1 MLAAKL
7 AAFPSPPPY
16 NARAMKLRHLV
27 RCLAAVALLSS
38 CLAQAPKETAPPK
51 VAETKAPP
59 PATPHP
65 LTAADVE
72 AFLDAAVPM
81 QLERE
86 NIAGAVVAVV
96 KDGQVIFEKGYGYA
110 DVKAKKPVSPTD
122 TLFRPG
128 SISKL
133 FTWTAVMQLVEQGKL
148 DLDRDVNDYLDFKIP
163 PAFGK
168 PITLRDLMTH
178 TPGFEET
185 DKDLFTDQQKY
196 LLPLRDYMS
205 THIPRR
211 IFVPGTT
218 PAYSNYGASLAGY
231 IVQRV
236 SGQPFDEYVEQH
248 IFQPLNMPHSSFRQP
263 LPANLAPLM
272 SQGYQLGSGDAK
284 GFEFIN
290 VPPAG
295 SLSASADD
303 ITHFM
308 IAHLQQGRYGSGQIL
323 QPATVEQMHARQS
336 QTWSNPALNG
346 MALGFYE
353 ETRNGHRII
362 GHGGDT
368 VYFHSDLHLVQ
379 DANLGF
385 FVSYNSAGRGEIS
398 PRTTLWR
405 AFLDRYLP
413 YEVPDIQPPSTAAS
427 DNASVL
433 GSYQTSRRCDY
444 CILRATALLGEL
456 NFKPGKDQTIVAAGL
471 KAPNGQP
478 RQWKEIAPLVY
489 RDVNGQDKIAFT
501 RMPDGTLRM
510 GAGAD
515 IVVYESVPFHLR
527 GSFVQTVIVGAII
540 VMGLTLVFWLVGAL
554 VRWHYQRP
562 LPETE
567 FGKFARVA
575 VRLVCALDLLVLALW
590 ATWLSKAGD
599 NISLL
604 ASHFDIWL
612 HLLQVLQWIAIFA
625 TVIPLLVMLVAW
637 VRTGLWWWA
646 RLYYT
651 LIALA
656 CCAFVWLVFL
666 CRLTD
671 WSLRY

>member
-1 MLAAKL
+1 
-7 AAFPSPPPY
+7 
-16 NARAMKLRHLV
+16 MKLHRLAPFFLLFALV
-27 RCLAAVALLSS
+27 SA

-51 VAETKAPP
+51 VAETRAQA
-59 PATPHP
+59 PATPHA

-96 KDGQVIFEKGYGYA
+96 KDGQVIFEKGYGYS

-133 FTWTAVMQLVEQGKL
+133 FTWTAVMQLVEQGQL

-168 PITLRDLMTH
+168 PITLRNLMTH

-196 LLPLRDYMS
+196 LLALRDYMS

-211 IFVPGTT
+211 IFPPGTT

-236 SGQPFDEYVEQH
+236 SGQPFDDYIEQH
-248 IFQPLNMPHSSFRQP
+248 IFQPLNMVHSSFRQP

-272 SQGYQLGSGDAK
+272 SQGYKLGSNDAK

-308 IAHLQQGRYGSGQIL
+308 IAHLQQGRYGAAQIL
-323 QPATVEQMHARQS
+323 QPATVEQMHSRQS

-413 YEVPDIQPPSTAAS
+413 YQTPDIPPPSTAAA
-427 DNASVL
+427 DDRAVL

-444 CILRATALLGEL
+444 CILRGTALLGEL
-456 NFKPGKDQTIVAAGL
+456 TFKPGKDQTIVASAL

-501 RMPDGTLRM
+501 YMPDGTLRM

-515 IVVYESVPFHLR
+515 IVVYERVPFHLR
-527 GSFVQTVIVGAII
+527 GSFVQTVAAFLVL
-540 VMGLTLVFWLVGAL
+540 VMALTLVFWLVGAL

-562 LPETE
+562 LPDAE
-567 FGKFARVA
+567 FGRFARIA
-575 VRLVCALDLLVLALW
+575 VRLVCALDLLVLGLW
-590 ATWLSKAGD
+590 ALWLSKAGES
-599 NISLL
+599 ISLL

-612 HLLQVLQWIAIFA
+612 HLLQLLMWIAIFA
-625 TVIPLLVMLVAW
+625 TAIPLVVMLVAL
-637 VRTGLWWWA
+637 VRPGLWWWA
-646 RLYYT
+646 RLYYS

-656 CCAFVWLVFL
+656 CCAFVWFVFL

>member
-1 MLAAKL
+1 
-7 AAFPSPPPY
+7 
-16 NARAMKLRHLV
+16 MKLHRPACCFL
-27 RCLAAVALLSS
+27 LLALLPA
-38 CLAQAPKETAPPK
+38 CLAQAPKETAPAK
-51 VAETKAPP
+51 IAETKTPP

-72 AFLDAAVPM
+72 AFLDAAVPL

-148 DLDRDVNDYLDFKIP
+148 DLDRDVNEYLDFKIP
-163 PAFGK
+163 GAFGK

-211 IFVPGTT
+211 IFPPGTT

-236 SGQPFDEYVEQH
+236 SGQPFDDYVEQH

-263 LPANLAPLM
+263 LPANLTGLM
-272 SQGYQLGSGDAK
+272 SQGYKLGSDDAK

-308 IAHLQQGRYGSGQIL
+308 IAHLQQGRYGAAQIL
-323 QPATVEQMHARQS
+323 QPATAEQMHARQS
-336 QTWSNPALNG
+336 QTWSNPELNG

-353 ETRNGHRII
+353 ESRNGHRII

-398 PRTTLWR
+398 PRSTLWR

-413 YEVPDIQPPSTAAS
+413 YQVPDIQAPSTAAA

-433 GSYQTSRRCDY
+433 GSYQTSRRCDD
-444 CILRATALLGEL
+444 CILRGTALLGEL
-456 NFKPGKDQTIVAAGL
+456 SFKPGKDQTIVAAGL

-489 RDVNGQDKIAFT
+489 RDVNGQDRIAFT
-501 RMPDGTLRM
+501 RMPDGTMRM
-510 GAGAD
+510 GAGAN
-515 IVVYESVPFHLR
+515 IVLYERVPFRLR
-527 GSFVQTVIVGAII
+527 GNFVQAVAVGVII
-540 VMGLTLVFWLVGAL
+540 VMALTLFLWLVGAL

-562 LPETE
+562 LPDAE
-567 FGKFARVA
+567 FGQFARIA
-575 VRLVCALDLLVLALW
+575 VRLVCALDLLVLGLW
-590 ATWLSKAGD
+590 ALWLSKAGD
-599 NISLL
+599 SISLL

-612 HLLQVLQWIAIFA
+612 HLLQLLQWIAIFA
-625 TVIPLLVMLVAW
+625 TLIPLFVMLVAW
-637 VRTGLWWWA
+637 VRPGLWWWA
-646 RLYYT
+646 RLYYS

-656 CCAFVWLVFL
+656 CCGFVWFVFL